1 MQPRVYT
8 QNYSDNDQ
16 YKGFTGPNPEPEEP
30 FSGSFL
36 SDFYKLP
43 TLQKTDQID
52 IIGELTQGSEVN
64 MTPSKLVGVLD
75 EFIISQKSAKMTISQ
90 AIRNKYRMRQ
100 I

>member
-1 MQPRVYT
+1 
-8 QNYSDNDQ
+8 
-16 YKGFTGPNPEPEEP
+16 
-30 FSGSFL
+30 L

-43 TLQKTDQID
+43 TLQKSDQID

-75 EFIISQKSAKMTISQ
+75 EFIISQKPAKMTISQ

-100 I
+100 ITD

>member
-1 MQPRVYT
+1 MFHLRSLRKFAAAAPRMQPRVYT

-52 IIGELTQGSEVN
+52 IIGELT
-64 MTPSKLVGVLD
+64 
-75 EFIISQKSAKMTISQ
+75 
-90 AIRNKYRMRQ
+90 
-100 I
+100 